1 MTEEEED
8 ENEVALWG
16 EELRLLP
23 PPPLG
28 LVMLTMA
35 TDMAVREAKS
45 SAQAYRPSMAR
56 IQRMAM
62 MEAMSLEL

>member
-1 MTEEEED
+1 MTEEED

-62 MEAMSLEL
+62 MEAMVW